1 MTAPLID
8 GAFAFLL
15 LLFCFCFFAFA
26 FLLLLFCFFAFAFLL
41 LLFCFCFFA
50 FAFLL
55 LLSLV
60 LLVSL
65 PAFAFYFY
73 GSNFGRNYRHFGR
86 SHKLPYINDLR
97 LSGAMRGLDRLAPL
111 EE

>member
-1 MTAPLID
+1 V
-8 GAFAFLL
+8 
-15 LLFCFCFFAFA
+15 
-26 FLLLLFCFFAFAFLL
+26 L

-73 GSNFGRNYRHFGR
+73 GSNFGHNYRHFGR
-86 SHKLPYINDLR
+86 SHKLFYINDLHLTR
-97 LSGAMRGLDRLAPL
+97 GMRGLDRFGPS
-111 EE
+111 EEWRAIYLPSSKRGLRLLFRVPHLLM